1 MYHLH
6 NCWVDRNM
14 RMKTVLM
21 LICGSLLLGACG
33 KEPQP
38 RSVQQFMDNPQ
49 FLEAAVVRC
58 SVNRAES
65 RYDTECVNAR
75 QAVDLIEAREERA
88 RRDRLEAESESKR
101 AALRRTQRAAAAA
114 RREAAERARLRKEA
128 EYLAQFG
135 VEPPPQNE
143 SDAPQLEANTP
154 GAVIPSP
161 TEIDQPNSAPLSDAP
176 NVVFD
181 APVDR
186 SIESTP
192 AVQGGNAPMVE
203 NSADT
208 DLTSIRDE
216 LRRRQEEAAD

>member
-1 MYHLH
+1 
-6 NCWVDRNM
+6 
-14 RMKTVLM
+14 M
-21 LICGSLLLGACG
+21 LICGSLLLGACS
-33 KEPQP
+33 KEPEP
-38 RSVQQFMDNPQ
+38 RSVQEFMDNPQ

-75 QAVDLIEAREERA
+75 QAVALIEAREERA

-114 RREAAERARLRKEA
+114 RREAAERARLREEA

-135 VEPPPQNE
+135 AELPPQTE
-143 SDAPQLEANTP
+143 SDMLQLEANTP

-161 TEIDQPNSAPLSDAP
+161 AETDQPSSAPLADEP

-181 APVDR
+181 EPVSRSVETAPA
-186 SIESTP
+186 TP
-192 AVQGGNAPMVE
+192 GGNAPIVE
-203 NSADT
+203 NSTDT